1 MAMLKKSSHQEIG
14 QLIKKI
20 NKIDMKNLAI
30 YQVRELGT
38 EDLRT
43 IEGGVI
49 PWPAIV
55 AAVAAVGA
63 AAAWCFEK
71 GEELGK
77 AMA

>member
-1 MAMLKKSSHQEIG
+1 
-14 QLIKKI
+14 
-20 NKIDMKNLAI
+20 MKNLEI
-30 YQVRELGT
+30 YQVRELSR
-38 EDLRT
+38 EDLVT
-43 IEGGVI
+43 IEGGI

-63 AAAWCFEK
+63 GMAWCFEK

>member
-43 IEGGVI
+43 IE
-49 PWPAIV
+49 
-55 AAVAAVGA
+55 
-63 AAAWCFEK
+63 FSK
-71 GEELGK
+71 K
-77 AMA
+77 STYFK